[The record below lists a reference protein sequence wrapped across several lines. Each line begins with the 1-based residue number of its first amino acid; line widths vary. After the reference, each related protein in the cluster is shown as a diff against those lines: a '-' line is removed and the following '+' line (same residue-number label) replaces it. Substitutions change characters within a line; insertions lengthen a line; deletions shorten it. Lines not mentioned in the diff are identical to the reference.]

1 MSYATYLFSSSRY
14 IIIVWRRNMKIT
26 SSQLKKIIAEEIEKV
41 VNEEMDPDLR
51 LIDNQLNGDPDLA
64 NMVLALMN
72 PLAYMQ
78 AIEAIKMLS
87 EKMPGKFDKIL
98 KGF

>member
-1 MSYATYLFSSSRY
+1 
-14 IIIVWRRNMKIT
+14 MKIT

-72 PLAYMQ
+72 PLPYMQ
-78 AIEAIKMLS
+78 AVEKIKELS
-87 EKMPGKFDKIL
+87 QSTPVKFNDVLL
-98 KGF
+98 KLRKGS

>member
-1 MSYATYLFSSSRY
+1 
-14 IIIVWRRNMKIT
+14 MKIT

-72 PLAYMQ
+72 PLPYMQ
-78 AIEAIKMLS
+78 AVEKIKELS
-87 EKMPGKFDKIL
+87 AKASPGEFNRIL
-98 KGF
+98 QRLT